1 MTGNGSINPFPTG
14 IDKGTV
20 QWVNW
25 LHFGTPWDPKNRDW
39 PEVIILPLQLLPAR
53 STTLS
58 FTLYQPVLTAADPS
72 KLGTAQWGQKLYCI
86 LLHFLFLYSSNILRN
101 PHKFKVILN
110 IHLTSSHRK
119 RLRRTLW
126 TQSRLVWII
135 CKMHN
140 LQHISVLHP
149 IASFA

>member
-39 PEVIILPLQLLPAR
+39 PEVIILPLQLLPLAS

-58 FTLYQPVLTAADPS
+58 FTLPASADPS
-72 KLGTAQWGQKLYCI
+72 KLGTAQWVQKLYCI
-86 LLHFLFLYSSNILRN
+86 VLHFFLLFVPKCSQLTHCTVPLPIPVGKGLMLPFPVTRSHIFHFSLEMVWVQFNPIDILISISKN
-101 PHKFKVILN
+101 
-110 IHLTSSHRK
+110 
-119 RLRRTLW
+119 LW
-126 TQSRLVWII
+126 T
-135 CKMHN
+135 
-140 LQHISVLHP
+140 P
-149 IASFA
+149 